1 MNILLAATRMN
12 SFTDLNETRRFS
24 VYAPKIQ
31 KYDFSKF
38 FQNIKNISKN
48 QDHNFLNH
56 DKIKKIQKIRTSKH
70 PGDLAYIYVLH
81 GVNSVITIYHT
92 LSFVFHLLFTGSL
105 MNLFCYQLIHLTL
118 TITKTIFFT
127 FALRKF
133 EKNVFAF
140 QRPIL

>member
-48 QDHNFLNH
+48 QDHNFLNY
-56 DKIKKIQKIRTSKH
+56 DKIKK
-70 PGDLAYIYVLH
+70 
-81 GVNSVITIYHT
+81 
-92 LSFVFHLLFTGSL
+92 
-105 MNLFCYQLIHLTL
+105 M
-118 TITKTIFFT
+118 
-127 FALRKF
+127 
-133 EKNVFAF
+133 
-140 QRPIL
+140 